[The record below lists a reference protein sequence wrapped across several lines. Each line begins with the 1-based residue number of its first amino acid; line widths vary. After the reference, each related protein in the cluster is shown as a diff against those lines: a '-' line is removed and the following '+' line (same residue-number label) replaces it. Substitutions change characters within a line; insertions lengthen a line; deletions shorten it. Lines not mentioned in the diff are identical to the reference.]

1 MSDIV
6 KDNMND
12 HKETSVQDV
21 AGQSVSSDQAAT
33 AEAPQRSAVK
43 RKLDKLKRQPM
54 RFVKD
59 SRAYS
64 TAQKGLYITWAKL
77 GSFALVVLASFVLV
91 LYFGFIASP
100 RYVSEVQFVV
110 KQSGGNDLP
119 LAGIASLGAVSN
131 SMRDAL
137 IIKEFIESRDMAE
150 ALDAAIQLKSHFQ
163 QTGADMFSRL
173 PEDATV
179 EDFVKYYRAHIE
191 VLHDELSDI
200 VYVEVQAFD
209 SDYALLFAQK
219 LLELSEIFINNLGDK
234 MATEQMRYAQEEV
247 ERVHSILKVQQARL
261 LTFQDENRLYSPEQE
276 GGALQ
281 QAINGLQAEIIKAD
295 ARLKELRAV
304 MRDDAPEVRSQKNL
318 INSLNQQLN
327 EEKSR
332 LTSSD
337 DKSLNKVNIDYQEIK
352 LSTELAADLYK
363 SSLASLE
370 VVRAEAYR
378 KLKHLLIVQHPS
390 LAQEDK
396 YPRRIYNIVTWFIA
410 LLLIYLVGRLIVTI
424 VKEHKD

>member
-1 MSDIV
+1 MSEIV
-6 KDNMND
+6 D
-12 HKETSVQDV
+12 ETIGKSNGDTVKKAENQPAQPARTV
-21 AGQSVSSDQAAT
+21 T
-33 AEAPQRSAVK
+33 AEAPQRSAIK
-43 RKLDKLKRQPM
+43 RKLDKLKRQPL

-64 TAQKGLYITWAKL
+64 TAQKGLYLTWAKL

-110 KQSGGNDLP
+110 KQSGGGDLP

-150 ALDAAIQLKSHFQ
+150 ALDAEIQLKSHFQ
-163 QTGADMFSRL
+163 QDSADFFSRL
-173 PEDATV
+173 PDDATA
-179 EDFVKYYRAHIE
+179 EDFVDYYRNHIE

-200 VYVEVQAFD
+200 VYVEVQAFN
-209 SDYALLFAQK
+209 SEYALVFAQK
-219 LLELSEIFINNLGDK
+219 LLELSEVFINNLGNK
-234 MATEQMRYAQEEV
+234 MATEQMRYAQGEV
-247 ERVHSILKVQQARL
+247 ERVHSILKTQQTRL

-318 INSLNQQLN
+318 ISSLNQQLN
-327 EEKSR
+327 EEKLR

-337 DKSLNKVNIDYQEIK
+337 DKSLNKVNLDYQEIK
-352 LSTELAADLYK
+352 LSSELAADLYK

-396 YPRRIYNIVTWFIA
+396 YPRRAYNILTWFVT
-410 LLLIYLVGRLIVTI
+410 LLLIYLVGRLVFAI